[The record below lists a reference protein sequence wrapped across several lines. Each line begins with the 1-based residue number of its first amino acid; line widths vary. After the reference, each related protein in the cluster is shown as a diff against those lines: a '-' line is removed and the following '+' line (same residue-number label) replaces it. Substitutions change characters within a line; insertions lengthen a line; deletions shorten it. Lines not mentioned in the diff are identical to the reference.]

1 MFCSTRNIKTFSSK
15 SDLLEEVKILTTLKS
30 VPLKESSEF
39 TVELMEYTSKV
50 VGKKKKLQIRTF
62 GDFVKLLWTIFLSL
76 SKSAERIN
84 ILFDL

>member
-39 TVELMEYTSKV
+39 TIELMEYTSKV

-76 SKSAERIN
+76 SKSAERMN

>member
-30 VPLKESSEF
+30 VPLKDSSEF
-39 TVELMEYTSKV
+39 TIELMEYTSKV
-50 VGKKKKLQIRTF
+50 VDKKKKLQIRTF

>member
-1 MFCSTRNIKTFSSK
+1 MFCSIRNIKTFSSK

-39 TVELMEYTSKV
+39 TVELMEYTRKV

-62 GDFVKLLWTIFLSL
+62 GDFVKLLWTTFLSL

>member
-39 TVELMEYTSKV
+39 TIELMEYTSKV
-50 VGKKKKLQIRTF
+50 VGKKKKFQIRTF

>member
-15 SDLLEEVKILTTLKS
+15 SDLLEEVKIPTTLKS

-39 TVELMEYTSKV
+39 TIELMEYTSKV

>member
-15 SDLLEEVKILTTLKS
+15 SDLLEEVKILTILKS

-39 TVELMEYTSKV
+39 TIELMEYTSKV

>member
-39 TVELMEYTSKV
+39 TIELMEYTSKV

>member
-39 TVELMEYTSKV
+39 TIELMEYTSTV

>member
-39 TVELMEYTSKV
+39 TIKLMEYTSKV